1 MRAALLSLLLCAAP
15 EAAEPEAK
23 APGQVLLPKLEVK
36 LPQGWLYKLNP
47 GGPMTWTPPG
57 GDEVGAL
64 QVSRINDKDV
74 GSVARQKELGLYAA
88 QIGARLGWGK
98 ASAYTDG
105 PCEMGRA
112 GMATFPGDADFKS
125 MRLWVVASQHSA
137 YMWTWIGRD
146 AKSPHADAALQL
158 VMDAKEAHLTVPP
171 AIARAIDAAEKK
183 SPARAEVN
191 KGRSADQVH
200 LAMLVDEHGKPMSVE
215 RPVLSGRLS
224 LAQLPKGAPAPKPN
238 TILLEARFDPDV
250 SQVFHLMLTLGPTVK
265 LSMARDAK
273 AAPSQPA
280 RLWAA
285 QLWSL
290 VGERIDAPYAMTELE
305 AQVLG
310 AKLVKTRLPSG
321 FASPGKGEWLLLKS
335 TRPGEVYVA
344 INLDAGIIELFPVVP
359 LQANDAARAL
369 FKTL

>member
-1 MRAALLSLLLCAAP
+1 MRAVLLSLALCAAAQ
-15 EAAEPEAK
+15 AAEPGAK
-23 APGQVLLPKLEVK
+23 GQGQVLLPRLELE
-36 LPQGWLYKLNP
+36 LPRGWQYKLNP
-47 GGPMTWTPPG
+47 GGPLTWTPPG

-64 QVSRINDKDV
+64 QASRINDKDV

-98 ASAYTDG
+98 ASEYTEG

-112 GMATFPGDADFKS
+112 GLATFPGDEEFKS
-125 MRLWVVASQHSA
+125 MRLWVVVSQHSA

-146 AKSPHADAALQL
+146 AKSVHADAALQL
-158 VMDAKEAHLTVPP
+158 VMDAKEAHLAVPP
-171 AIARAIDAAEKK
+171 AIAKAIDAAEKA

-191 KGRSADQVH
+191 KGRSVDQVH
-200 LAMLVDEHGKPMSVE
+200 LAMLVDEHGKAMGVE
-215 RPVLSGRLS
+215 RPVLSGRLW
-224 LAQLPKGAPAPKPN
+224 LAQLPKGAPPRPN
-238 TILLEARFDPDV
+238 TLALEARFDPDV
-250 SQVFHLMLTLGPTVK
+250 SQLFQVQLSFGPTVK
-265 LSMARDAK
+265 LSIARDAK
-273 AAPSQPA
+273 VAPSQPA

-290 VGERIDAPYAMTELE
+290 VGERIDAPYAKTELE

-310 AKLVKTRLPSG
+310 AKLLKTRLPSA

-335 TRPGEVYVA
+335 SKPGEVYVA

-359 LQANDAARAL
+359 MQANDAARAL